1 MFEFLEKIN
10 PFKKKEAKVQPDVKQ
25 EKKEPIKRKKKHKVK
40 RGKSAIRILKKIPV
54 KKELSEKDVIENEKK
69 IRMSRSNRK
78 DITLIGLRRDIK
90 TYKFFSN
97 LKIREFFPIHKLPRG
112 KAFIGCNLK
121 NMGLKKISNR
131 WVKVKNVSLSVFLKE
146 LMDIREKHKKLQN
159 ENRKESKLKTVV
171 NKICRNM

>member
-1 MFEFLEKIN
+1 
-10 PFKKKEAKVQPDVKQ
+10 
-25 EKKEPIKRKKKHKVK
+25 
-40 RGKSAIRILKKIPV
+40 
-54 KKELSEKDVIENEKK
+54 
-69 IRMSRSNRK
+69 MSRSNRK

-171 NKICRNM
+171 NKQKHVKKELSEKEVFDEELNVRKKGGAKLGKFRKRNKSGYCKI